1 MFTTYRITIRCVL
14 QSIACQCLYPL
25 TEYNLALGPLPQNTA
40 ARLKAQWNRSADM
53 LRLFTNPSPSS
64 AITGGLYPL
73 EDGSRLWIWNGTPH
87 ACCTAFFLS
96 HSLKFLSHFL
106 NNFSEQASSIRSTKA
121 RSTIT
126 RGNRFII
133 AIQNAKGRNLCFVL
147 STIHWTRP
155 TLYFRT
161 ALQLN
166 KCTQPI

>member
-14 QSIACQCLYPL
+14 RSTILHWGHYHRILLLAWKHSE
-25 TEYNLALGPLPQNTA
+25 TEVEICWDY
-40 ARLKAQWNRSADM
+40 
-53 LRLFTNPSPSS
+53 LRIPPSS

-73 EDGSRLWIWNGTPH
+73 EGGSRLWIWNGTPY
-87 ACCTAFFLS
+87 ACCTAFFPS
-96 HSLKFLSHFL
+96 RSLKFLSHFL
-106 NNFSEQASSIRSTKA
+106 NNFAEQASSIRSTKA

-155 TLYFRT
+155 ALYFRT